1 MNEFVSA
8 NGETLY
14 YVGNPNLEILEKLAD
29 SAGDLWHSGQDA
41 GYANLFPELIY
52 QTATFWWFLNDFTNL
67 DKSISWRVPH
77 NAFVVRKSLWDILQG
92 FDEDYQTKTMKGI
105 DLGYRALRESNAV
118 PIYIKGLFERNEE
131 KVDVI
136 SNFDRYL
143 FYRKHFKKE
152 HSLYMLFRKGFWK
165 PFEIVTFW
173 KVQKFKPNQTATF
186 PVKELNPLVGSPS
199 VSYVIPTMLRQD
211 FTLQLLNALSNQSYP
226 PAQVVIVDA
235 TPEDKRALSI
245 YDKKFPFDLVVQY
258 QTSKGSCRA
267 RNEAI
272 QVCTGDYI
280 VFGDDDIIIPSDFI
294 ENHIRFLQTYKVD
307 ACNGLDIRADH
318 PNQRMEDLN
327 EKLETLGKNRWK
339 SGATASFSNA
349 NSCVKR
355 EWITKLVGNDVN
367 FDGGYGE
374 DSDFGLRLIKNGV
387 IVMHNPFSVNL
398 HLKPAI
404 GGYRWWGSQAK
415 IVGKKRKKQPWELD
429 NPVGWLRPV
438 PSPTVLYGIY
448 KHFPVNQVMEYRSKY
463 FFLYLF
469 KGAKATIFIRL
480 LKLPYRMLQFKKAQ
494 GYAKKLIEIGPRYS

>member
-1 MNEFVSA
+1 MKVFTSA
-8 NGETLY
+8 NGEVLY
-14 YVGNPNLEILEKLAD
+14 YFGNPKTEILQELAN
-29 SAGDLWHSGQDA
+29 SAGDLWHSGLDQ

-52 QTATFWWFLNDFTNL
+52 QTATFWWFLNDFTIL
-67 DKSISWRVPH
+67 DKSISWRVSH
-77 NAFVVRKSLWDILQG
+77 NAFVIRKSLWDILQG

-118 PIYIKGLFERNEE
+118 PIYIKGLFEATNER
-131 KVDVI
+131 VDAI
-136 SNFDRYL
+136 SIFDCYL

-152 HSLYMLFRKGFWK
+152 HSLYMLFNKGFWK
-165 PFEIVTFW
+165 PSEITAFW
-173 KVQKFKPNQTATF
+173 KVQKFKPNQTGIF
-186 PVKELNPLVGSPS
+186 PVKELNPLEGSPS

-226 PAQVVIVDA
+226 PTQVVIVDA
-235 TPEDKRALSI
+235 TPEEKRESGI
-245 YDKKFPFDLVVQY
+245 YDKKFPFDLVVQF

-267 RNEAI
+267 RNEALA
-272 QVCTGDYI
+272 VCNGEYV

-307 ACNGLDIRADH
+307 ACNGLDIHADH
-318 PNQRMEDLN
+318 PNQTMEDLN
-327 EKLETLGKNRWK
+327 EKLTKLGENRWK

-374 DSDFGLRLIKNGV
+374 DSDFGLRLIINGV
-387 IVMHNPFSVNL
+387 VVMHNPFSVNL
-398 HLKPAI
+398 HLKPGI

-429 NPVGWLRPV
+429 IPVGWLRPA

-448 KHFPVNQVMEYRSKY
+448 KHFPLHQVMEYKKKY

-469 KGAKATIFIRL
+469 KGSKFGIILRF
-480 LKLPYRMLQFKKAQ
+480 LKLPYRLLQFEKAQ
-494 GYAKKLIEIGPRYS
+494 FYAKRLNEIGPKYS